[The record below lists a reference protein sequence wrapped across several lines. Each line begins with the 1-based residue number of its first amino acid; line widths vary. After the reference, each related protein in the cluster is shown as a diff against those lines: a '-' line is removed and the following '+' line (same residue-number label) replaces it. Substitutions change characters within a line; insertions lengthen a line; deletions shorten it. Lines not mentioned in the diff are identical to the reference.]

1 MGDDATGNSPDMPA
15 KKKLAVRSRVK
26 RNSKELQN
34 FYRHQIREEKR
45 EKLLT
50 LRKKFEEDK
59 AKIAL
64 LKSQR
69 KFKPF

>member
-1 MGDDATGNSPDMPA
+1 M
-15 KKKLAVRSRVK
+15 RSRVK
-26 RNSKELQN
+26 RKNKELQN

-45 EKLLT
+45 EKLIT

-59 AKIAL
+59 QKIA
-64 LKSQR
+64 KMIAQR